1 MSTTTKIN
9 DYSPIEIYEA
19 LQRVNQGAGLK
30 ALKWGDV
37 GFNSGDSQP
46 TVRQLRNRLK
56 HVEGN
61 ISRLEKWAGEVRPQ
75 GVLLEVARLAYRQHV
90 TYKHVL
96 KGKLEYVSLCLKGD
110 E

>member
-1 MSTTTKIN
+1 MSTTTIN
-9 DYSPIEIYEA
+9 DYSSIEIYEA
-19 LQRVNQGAGLK
+19 LQRVTQGAGLK

-37 GFNSGDSQP
+37 GLSSEHGQP

-56 HVEGN
+56 AVEGN

-96 KGKLEYVSLCLKGD
+96 KGRLEYVSLCLKGG